1 MRPER
6 PEVAPRLRPFV
17 VKPATPN
24 LEPVPVATSAEG
36 CASGE
41 CLPEVDPNTTSSTA
55 ASTTAGAVS
64 PLPPV
69 VHPPPKGQ
77 AVALSP
83 PPNAIPPPLPSA
95 PEPASLENEVPAEGA
110 VVTNHD
116 RFKRAVEALRQEN
129 PRLGKSFSHARFVT
143 VDGATLKVAFPADAG
158 FHRATVFGSGRDAIE
173 ALLSK
178 IFGRTTKL
186 HEDTSTAA
194 LQEAPKSIAENEAS
208 ARAAREQRIEA
219 AVRTHPSVVNVMK
232 ILGGQLEL
240 VHVLEP
246 ESPRGSA
253 EEAERDEPVDAPE
266 PD

>member
-1 MRPER
+1 MGEGVVP
-6 PEVAPRLRPFV
+6 APM
-17 VKPATPN
+17 
-24 LEPVPVATSAEG
+24 
-36 CASGE
+36 
-41 CLPEVDPNTTSSTA
+41 
-55 ASTTAGAVS
+55 
-64 PLPPV
+64 
-69 VHPPPKGQ
+69 
-77 AVALSP
+77 
-83 PPNAIPPPLPSA
+83 PSA
-95 PEPASLENEVPAEGA
+95 PEPVSLENEVPVEAAGA

-143 VDGATLKVAFPADAG
+143 VDGATLKVAFPSDAG

-246 ESPRGSA
+246 ETRA
-253 EEAERDEPVDAPE
+253 ADEADTPRDEPVDAPE

>member
-17 VKPATPN
+17 VKPATPK

-41 CLPEVDPNTTSSTA
+41 CLPEVDPKTA
-55 ASTTAGAVS
+55 PSTTAGAVS
-64 PLPPV
+64 PLPP
-69 VHPPPKGQ
+69 PKGQ
-77 AVALSP
+77 GVALSP

-246 ESPRGSA
+246 ESPRGST